1 MCINNSVINN
11 DEKIIF
17 NLRSLYTNYGYSQF
31 KMSKFEEYDLYVK
44 NKDYLMSENIITFND
59 TDGKLMA
66 LKPDVTL
73 SIIKNNDCKKGNIQK
88 VFYNENV
95 YRVSNSTNNFK
106 EIMQVGLECI
116 GDIDFYNIFEVIKLA
131 SKSLKSISDDYVLD
145 ISNMDIILGL
155 IDSLSVE
162 NKIKNKII
170 KAIGEKSV
178 HEIRNICLENELNNE
193 NVDKIIKLVSLHG
206 DTSYIIDELKKLNIE
221 DSKTSIEDLEK
232 IIELATVNGFGDKL
246 KVDFSVIDDANYYNG
261 FVFKGF
267 INGVSSWVLSGG
279 QYDNLM
285 KKMRSDYGAIGFAV
299 YLDMLDGYCADINK
313 YDVDNIVLYDND
325 TDILK
330 LNNTV
335 SQMAANSSVMA
346 LRYIPDNIKYK
357 TLYKITES
365 GVEVIGNNA

>member
-11 DEKIIF
+11 DERIIF

-95 YRVSNSTNNFK
+95 YRVSNSTNSFK
-106 EIMQVGLECI
+106 EIMQAGLECI

-131 SKSLKSISDDYVLD
+131 SKSLESISTDYVLD

-155 IDSLSVE
+155 VDALGVD
-162 NKIKNKII
+162 NKTKNKII
-170 KAIGEKSV
+170 KAISEKSV
-178 HEIRNICLENELNNE
+178 HEIRSICFDNEIDDE

-206 DTSYIIDELKKLNIE
+206 NTSYIIKELKSLDINDCKNAI
-221 DSKTSIEDLEK
+221 DNLEK
-232 IIELATVNGFGDKL
+232 IIELAKINGFDDTL
-246 KVDFSVIDDANYYNG
+246 RVDFSVIDDANYYNG

-313 YDVDNIVLYDND
+313 YDVDSIVLYDDD

-330 LNNTV
+330 LNNAV
-335 SQMAANSSVMA
+335 SQLANNGSVMA
-346 LRYIPDNIKYK
+346 LRYVPDNIKYR
-357 TLYKITES
+357 TLFKITES
-365 GVEVIGNNA
+365 GVEVIENNA